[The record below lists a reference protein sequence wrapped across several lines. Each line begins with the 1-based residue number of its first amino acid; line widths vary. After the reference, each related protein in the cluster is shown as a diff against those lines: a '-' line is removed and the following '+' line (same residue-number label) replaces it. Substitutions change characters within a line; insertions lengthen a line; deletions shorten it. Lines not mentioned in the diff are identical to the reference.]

1 MISTLTDFAKVMSI
15 PCKEQAAIISRL
27 TGDLPVV
34 GLESGDSAPLSK
46 GTRAGV
52 WLHERVCAGCKAYR
66 LQLTTLH
73 KGILALATAE
83 DPQFFAMVMATAA
96 ADPASN
102 RHARSRGSDGCPPE
116 VLDRV
121 IRSLHAG

>member
-1 MISTLTDFAKVMSI
+1 MISTLTDFAKVMSM
-15 PCKEQAAIISRL
+15 PCKEHAAIISRL

-34 GLESGDSAPLSK
+34 GLEAGETSPLSK
-46 GTRAGV
+46 GTRAGL
-52 WLHERVCAGCKAYR
+52 WLHERYCTGCKAYH

-73 KGILALATAE
+73 KGILTLATTE
-83 DPQFFAMVMATAA
+83 DPQFFSMILAKTA

-102 RHARSRGSDGCPPE
+102 GHARFRGSDGCPPE